1 MKNRIWIAGWAA
13 LGMWSSADALV
24 IDEATFKYYGGDV
37 TDVANSIKTH
47 NEQLRA
53 SSYST
58 PWLVVG
64 HIGGCTATWLG
75 NKGDWTYVLS
85 AAHCVDYRG
94 TETAVNRTFTSSD
107 GRVIASGPGTAYVP
121 SQRIEKP
128 PGMGGA
134 STDIAILK
142 LPLRNP
148 MHDATG
154 NPIDRPILNDAL
166 DEKGRDVIF
175 VGYGSWGVGTN
186 GSGSYWPAK
195 DDRRLYGRSR
205 IDSIFE
211 LDYGISASYEPA
223 GPSPFWARVA
233 AGDSGSAW
241 WQMRDAGP
249 VIIATTNGGGAS
261 YSTGAR
267 VSKYVDWIKSVYPD
281 ARFLS
286 AERPQG
292 CIVSLRT
299 RARYCSRAGE
309 SSDTSLPSWISGH
322 DVYVDAAPGTAVT
335 LSDWE
340 NLSHATFVG
349 TVENDGLKQA
359 KAVSGQYLD
368 FSRPKSMR
376 VVSDTTPLGCIVSLT
391 SGAKYCLPAG
401 QTPHYSLPDWIYTHE
416 VQVQAAPGTAV
427 MLSDWNDFSYNRV
440 ATFPGFVQNW
450 ALKKVTAWNGEDLDF
465 TRPKSMRVVQQ

>member
-1 MKNRIWIAGWAA
+1 M
-13 LGMWSSADALV
+13 LGMWSSAGAVV
-24 IDEATFKYYGGDV
+24 IDEATFNDYGGDV

-64 HIGGCTATWLG
+64 HIGGCTGTWLG
-75 NKGDWTYVLS
+75 NKEGWAYVLS

-107 GRVIASGPGTAYVP
+107 GRVVASGPGTAYVP

-154 NPIDRPILNDAL
+154 DPIDRPILNDAL

-175 VGYGSWGVGTN
+175 VGYGSWGVGSN
-186 GSGSYWPAK
+186 GSGSYWPASGE
-195 DDRRLYGRSR
+195 RRLYGRSR
-205 IDSIFE
+205 IDGIFE
-211 LDYGISASYEPA
+211 LDHGISARYEPA
-223 GPSPFWARVA
+223 GPSPFWALVA

-241 WQMRDAGP
+241 WQMRDSGP
-249 VIIATTNGGGAS
+249 VIIATTNGGSAS

-281 ARFLS
+281 ARLLS
-286 AERPQG
+286 AERPRG
-292 CIVSLRT
+292 CLVSLKT
-299 RARYCSRAGE
+299 HARFCLPAGE
-309 SSDTSLPSWISGH
+309 TSDASLPSLISGQE
-322 DVYVDAAPGTAVT
+322 VYVDSAPGTAVM
-335 LSDWE
+335 LSDRE
-340 NLSHATFVG
+340 NFSHDRIATFVG
-349 TVENDGLKQA
+349 TVEHDRLKQV
-359 KAVSGQYLD
+359 KAASGEYLD
-368 FSRPKSMR
+368 FSRPKAMR
-376 VVSDTTPLGCIVSLT
+376 VVTDTTPLGCIVSLA

-401 QTPHYSLPDWIYTHE
+401 QTPHDSLPDWIYMHE
-416 VQVQAAPGTAV
+416 VQIQAAPGTAV
-427 MLSDWNDFSYNRV
+427 MLSDRDGLAHNRV
-440 ATFPGFVQNW
+440 ATFAGFVQNW
-450 ALKKVTAWNGEDLDF
+450 ELKKVKAWNGEDLDF
-465 TRPKSMRVVQQ
+465 ARPKSMRVVQQ